1 MKLSATWKLTK
12 TVLTCSPFAL
22 RGFCSASLKT
32 YTKATKASIIATD
45 DWADRPTVPSSHIWT
60 TSSVSWLK
68 LWTSV
73 REQNASPAAGKHK
86 LPLCIILSLNS
97 SPIPSD
103 ERSRCTSTW
112 VLRRA
117 AAVFFQSTIKKKK
130 KKSRKTDV
138 FLRGIWISVTS
149 EGRAHSPIILSVS
162 LSVAV
167 EPQPTE

>member
-1 MKLSATWKLTK
+1 MHNFKTLYVVNVRNILS
-12 TVLTCSPFAL
+12 CSPCEVVSNMKINQNCFNVFT
-22 RGFCSASLKT
+22 FCVERFLLSFVKT

-117 AAVFFQSTIKKKK
+117 AAVFFQSTIKKKEK
-130 KKSRKTDV
+130 K
-138 FLRGIWISVTS
+138 
-149 EGRAHSPIILSVS
+149 
-162 LSVAV
+162 
-167 EPQPTE
+167 